1 MDPIDVRHD
10 FETLAT
16 AVRRHVVDALA
27 LAHGN
32 QRQAAVLLAVSRWK
46 LARLVKR
53 FELRDLVTTM
63 RSDGEPVTR
72 TPVGDGAPER
82 AQRGHDG

>member
-10 FETLAT
+10 FETLET
-16 AVRRHVVDALA
+16 AVRRHLADALA

-32 QRQAAVLLAVSRWK
+32 QRQAAVLLGVSRWK
-46 LARLVKR
+46 LARMIKR

-63 RSDGEPVTR
+63 RREGEPGTQTAVD
-72 TPVGDGAPER
+72 DGPPET
-82 AQRGHDG
+82 AQCVRDD